1 MSDHTK
7 LGVFELADQVEVLV
21 HISHLGFLHSEM
33 IKILQ
38 PSVFNLKPK
47 HLSTHDLGIVWDK
60 ARGADKT
67 NVLRLAKIGLKS

>member
-33 IKILQ
+33 SKTLQ
-38 PSVFNLKPK
+38 PSVFNLN
-47 HLSTHDLGIVWDK
+47 T
-60 ARGADKT
+60 
-67 NVLRLAKIGLKS
+67 